1 MRHFLIIDEHDIVRR
16 GVKTMLLN
24 LFDPAEI
31 SEAFDEVSATGQLA
45 KKSFDLVLIDIHMP
59 NTDAIRLMEFIHAI
73 YPDIRV
79 LVFSMSAENIYAK
92 RFLEAGACG
101 FVSKEALL
109 GEIQKAITLVLDG
122 KLYFSD
128 ALMEM
133 VAHKFPVQYADNPF
147 SKLSAREHEIVS
159 LFLKGDTLSEI
170 VKSLKI
176 KVSTAGTHKSGLFE
190 KLEVKN
196 ILELKELA
204 TFYNY

>member
-1 MRHFLIIDEHDIVRR
+1 MKNFLIIDDHDIVRR
-16 GVKTMLLN
+16 GVKTLLLN
-24 LFDPAEI
+24 LFAPVKI

-45 KKSFDLVLIDIHMP
+45 KKSFDLVLLDIHMP
-59 NTDAIRLMEFIHAI
+59 NTDAIRLMEFIHAS
-73 YPDIRV
+73 YPKVRV

-92 RFLEAGACG
+92 RFLKAGACG
-101 FVSKEALL
+101 FVSKEAPL

-122 KLYFSD
+122 QRYFSD

-133 VAHKFPVQYADNPF
+133 IARKFPAQHADNPF
-147 SKLSAREHEIVS
+147 SKLSAREQEIVS

-170 VKSLKI
+170 ARSLKI
-176 KVSTAGTHKSGLFE
+176 QVSTVGTHKSRLFE